1 MKYRILLLCFI
12 ATLIVG
18 CANDTQAPI
27 YNVLPENVYSEGE
40 FEFSKWGGY
49 RWFVVPIMNASQQYC
64 SKYMYIDG
72 TDADLPVILG
82 KVIDELGEP
91 IAQQVTNPEP
101 LLKYTSV
108 PHVFALP
115 NNRELEGTETLYW
128 WDTEEYVVSLLES
141 KEHPEVEMVAYA
153 IVALYD
159 KRKLP

>member
-40 FEFSKWGGY
+40 FEFSQWGGY
-49 RWFVVPIMNASQQYC
+49 RWFVIPIMNASQQYW

-82 KVIDELGEP
+82 KVIAELGEP

-128 WDTEEYVVSLLES
+128 WDSEEYVVSLLES

>member
-1 MKYRILLLCFI
+1 MKYRIILLCFI
-12 ATLIVG
+12 ATFVVG
-18 CANDTQAPI
+18 CSNDTLAPI

-40 FEFSKWGGY
+40 FEFSQWGGY
-49 RWFVVPIMNASQQYC
+49 RWFVIPIMNASQQYC

-91 IAQQVTNPEP
+91 IAQQVTSPEP
-101 LLKYTSV
+101 LLKYTSE
-108 PHVFALP
+108 PYIFALP

-141 KEHPEVEMVAYA
+141 KEHPEVDMVAYA
-153 IVALYD
+153 IVSLYD

>member
-1 MKYRILLLCFI
+1 MKRVFLILTF
-12 ATLIVG
+12 
-18 CANDTQAPI
+18 CAALFASCNNNIQAPI
-27 YNVLPENVYSEGE
+27 YEMLPENVYSDGE
-40 FEFSKWGGY
+40 FAFSEWGGY
-49 RWFVVPIMNASQQYC
+49 RWFVIPIMNASQAYC

-72 TDADLPVILG
+72 TDADLPVILE
-82 KVIDELGEP
+82 KVKEELGEP
-91 IAQQVTNPEP
+91 IAQQVTDPEQ
-101 LLKYTSV
+101 LVQYTSE

>member
-1 MKYRILLLCFI
+1 MKRVFLILTF
-12 ATLIVG
+12 
-18 CANDTQAPI
+18 CAALFASCNNNIQAPI
-27 YNVLPENVYSEGE
+27 YEMLPENVYSDGE
-40 FEFSKWGGY
+40 FAFSEWGGY
-49 RWFVVPIMNASQQYC
+49 RWFVIPIMNASQQYC

>member
-1 MKYRILLLCFI
+1 MKRGFLVLTF
-12 ATLIVG
+12 
-18 CANDTQAPI
+18 CAALFASCNNNIQAPI
-27 YNVLPENVYSEGE
+27 YEMLPENVYSEGE

-49 RWFVVPIMNASQQYC
+49 RWFVIPIMNASQQYC

-72 TDADLPVILG
+72 TEADLPVILG
-82 KVIDELGEP
+82 KVIAELGEP

-115 NNRELEGTETLYW
+115 NNRELEETETLYW
-128 WDTEEYVVSLLES
+128 WDSEEYVVSLLES

>member
-1 MKYRILLLCFI
+1 MKYKFLSLLVIILLLSNC
-12 ATLIVG
+12 T
-18 CANDTQAPI
+18 NNSETMI
-27 YNVLPENVYSEGE
+27 YKALPENVYSDGE

-49 RWFVVPIMNASQQYC
+49 RWLVIPIMNVSQQYC

-91 IAQQVTNPEP
+91 IAQQVTDPEP

-115 NNRELEGTETLYW
+115 NNRELDGTETLYW
-128 WDTEEYVVSLLES
+128 WDTEEYVISLLES
-141 KEHPEVEMVAYA
+141 KEHSEVEMVAYA
-153 IVALYD
+153 IVSLYD
-159 KRKLP
+159 KQKLP